1 MFKRIAEAIRKRPI
15 IGWAIFFVT
24 LVGVFLLGLLA
35 ASITERRAEIATIV
49 ANRIDEIEPMDPRSE
64 NYKNN
69 FRREYNTW
77 RKTQEM
83 DFRSKHNGNQVTDV
97 LAERPEMVILW
108 AGYAFAKDYNAPRG
122 HMYAIID
129 NRNTL
134 RTGTPT
140 KEGDGP
146 QPAACWVCKS
156 PDVPR
161 VMHEQGI
168 EGFYSHKWGD
178 LGTEIV
184 NPVGC
189 ATCHDSETM
198 NLNIS
203 QPALIEAYQSMG
215 KDIEKATPQEMRSL
229 VCAQCHVEYYFAG
242 DQKVVTFPWKEGMSV
257 EEIEAY
263 YDAFEFTDWV
273 HGLSKAPMLKAQH
286 PDYEVFLLGTHSQ
299 RGVSC
304 ADCHMP
310 YNSEGG
316 IKYSDHQIMS
326 PLKKV
331 DKTCQVCHRDSEE
344 KLINYVYEIQDK
356 ANEIRNRVEVEL
368 SKAHLLAKVAWD
380 HGASEQEMEKTLQ
393 LLRQSQWRWDFAVAT
408 HGGSFHAPIE
418 IQRILAHSLDRAMQ
432 AQLEVQQVLFAHHVT
447 DVTLPDISTKEK
459 AQTFLGLDIPKE
471 RKAKDEWI
479 NTVVPQW
486 IEDAKQ
492 HDKIVAER

>member
-1 MFKRIAEAIRKRPI
+1 MFKKIAEAIRKKPL

-49 ANRIDEIEPMDPRSE
+49 ANRIDEIEPNDPRSE

-69 FRREYNTW
+69 FRREYDAW
-77 RKTQEM
+77 KKTQEM
-83 DFRSKHNGNQVTDV
+83 DFRSKYNGNQMTDI

-122 HMYAIID
+122 HMYALID

-134 RTGTPT
+134 RTGTPME
-140 KEGDGP
+140 KGDGP

-161 VMHEQGI
+161 VMREQGI
-168 EGFYSHKWGD
+168 DGFYRHQWGD
-178 LGTEIV
+178 LGAEIV

-198 NLNIS
+198 NLHIS

-215 KDIEKATPQEMRSL
+215 KDIEQTTPQERRSL

-242 DQKVVTFPWKEGMSV
+242 DQKVVTFPWKEGMTV
-257 EEIEAY
+257 EDIEAY
-263 YDAFEFTDWV
+263 YDAFEFTDWQ
-273 HGLSKAPMLKAQH
+273 HGLSRAPMLKAQH

-299 RGVSC
+299 RGISC

-310 YNSEGG
+310 YISEGG

-326 PLKKV
+326 PLKKI

-344 KLINYVYEIQDK
+344 QLRNYVYDIQDK

-380 HGASEQEMEKTLQ
+380 NGATEKEMEKTLQ

-408 HGGSFHAPIE
+408 HGGSFHAPVE
-418 IQRILAHSLDRAMQ
+418 IQRILAHSLDRALQ
-432 AQLEVQQVLFAHHVT
+432 AQLEVQKVLFAYGVT
-447 DVTLPDISTKEK
+447 EVTLPDVSTKEK
-459 AQTFLGLDIPKE
+459 AQQFLGLDIPEEKKKKE
-471 RKAKDEWI
+471 EWI
-479 NTVVPQW
+479 NTIVPKW
-486 IEDAKQ
+486 LEEARLNDRI
-492 HDKIVAER
+492 IAER

>member
-1 MFKRIAEAIRKRPI
+1 MFNRIAEAIRKRPI

-129 NRNTL
+129 NRNSL

-273 HGLSKAPMLKAQH
+273 HGLSKAPM
-286 PDYEVFLLGTHSQ
+286 
-299 RGVSC
+299 
-304 ADCHMP
+304 
-310 YNSEGG
+310 
-316 IKYSDHQIMS
+316 
-326 PLKKV
+326 
-331 DKTCQVCHRDSEE
+331 
-344 KLINYVYEIQDK
+344 
-356 ANEIRNRVEVEL
+356 
-368 SKAHLLAKVAWD
+368 
-380 HGASEQEMEKTLQ
+380 
-393 LLRQSQWRWDFAVAT
+393 
-408 HGGSFHAPIE
+408 
-418 IQRILAHSLDRAMQ
+418 
-432 AQLEVQQVLFAHHVT
+432 
-447 DVTLPDISTKEK
+447 
-459 AQTFLGLDIPKE
+459 
-471 RKAKDEWI
+471 
-479 NTVVPQW
+479 
-486 IEDAKQ
+486 
-492 HDKIVAER
+492 